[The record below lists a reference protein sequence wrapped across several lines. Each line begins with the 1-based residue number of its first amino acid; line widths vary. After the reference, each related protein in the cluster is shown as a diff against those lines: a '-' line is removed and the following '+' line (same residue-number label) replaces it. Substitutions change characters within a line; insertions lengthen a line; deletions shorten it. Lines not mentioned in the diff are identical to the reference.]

1 MNFSPGFLWKKNNT
15 REKKKRVCVQY
26 MCECVCV
33 CVCAPLSLLRYL
45 FFQPINIFDTYHVQS
60 SVLASVN
67 KQEWDTVPDFQE
79 LTV

>member
-1 MNFSPGFLWKKNNT
+1 MEKNNT
-15 REKKKRVCVQY
+15 REKKKCVY
-26 MCECVCV
+26 NTCVSTCV

-45 FFQPINIFDTYHVQS
+45 FFQPINIFDTYYVQS
-60 SVLASVN
+60 SVLDSVN

>member
-1 MNFSPGFLWKKNNT
+1 MEKNNT
-15 REKKKRVCVQY
+15 REKKKCVY
-26 MCECVCV
+26 NTCVSACVCV

-45 FFQPINIFDTYHVQS
+45 FFQPINIFDTYYAQS
-60 SVLASVN
+60 SVLDSVN